1 MGTRGG
7 AFGSLIWR
15 PPFAA
20 RKRDRVAFKGG
31 YKRLDE
37 NHAVLDPC
45 MANAIVAVASAPM
58 AAIER

>member
-1 MGTRGG
+1 MRRSCGMETRGG
-7 AFGSLIWR
+7 AFGSIIWR

-45 MANAIVAVASAPM
+45 LANAP
-58 AAIER
+58 